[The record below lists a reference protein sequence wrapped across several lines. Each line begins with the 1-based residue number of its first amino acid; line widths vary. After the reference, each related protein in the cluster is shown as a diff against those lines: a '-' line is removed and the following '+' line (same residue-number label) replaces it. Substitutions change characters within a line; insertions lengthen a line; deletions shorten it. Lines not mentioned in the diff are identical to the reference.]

1 MNDVLYVTINSYLF
15 NFFLV
20 KLSQN
25 IYLIKFTSLVSL
37 KSFGLYFYKKKKKK
51 CPFMVSKFIP
61 VWCFVNKN
69 WSQAWLLS
77 TIFSNNLIRP
87 KHTYTNKQFIKY
99 VYI

>member
-37 KSFGLYFYKKKKKK
+37 KSFGLYFYKKKKKNA
-51 CPFMVSKFIP
+51 PS
-61 VWCFVNKN
+61 WYQNL
-69 WSQAWLLS
+69 SQFGVL
-77 TIFSNNLIRP
+77 
-87 KHTYTNKQFIKY
+87 
-99 VYI
+99 